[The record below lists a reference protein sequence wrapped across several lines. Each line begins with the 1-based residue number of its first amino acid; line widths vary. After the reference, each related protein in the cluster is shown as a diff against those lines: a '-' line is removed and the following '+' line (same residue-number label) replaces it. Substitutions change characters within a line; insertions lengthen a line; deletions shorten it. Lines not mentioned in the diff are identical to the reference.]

1 VFPTLESFFQWLRET
16 FQTHK
21 GLTSQRF
28 SEFLGCQQER
38 GQSVSDYIRELVRLE
53 DAAAMGWTQDKRA
66 KHFYDGLGKRMKKA
80 IQNQWDLGLLP
91 VKPTKWNWK
100 ALKKAALKLEE
111 EHPGVSLVSQDRDG
125 MVMPQSAG
133 PRAEVLGVEQQ
144 EEQGLTEAECLR
156 QEMKDLLGEQM
167 REMQGMKQQAPVMA
181 VPNPSGNP
189 STTGGGIR
197 AEVKEMMAQQMEEL
211 RALLLVGGPQAPAG
225 GPSCLNCGRVGHTVR
240 ECRSRDRRNLV
251 CYSCN
256 QVGHTSLACPN
267 PRRPALSRAVAGPI
281 RCYNCGEAGH
291 LVRNCPHQPG
301 MNVAVTCYAC
311 GQPGHYSSQCPAR
324 LQKMGTKGVGEMK
337 SQRCYK
343 CNGIGHNA
351 RDCKKEEGVPHLN
364 K

>member
-1 VFPTLESFFQWLRET
+1 
-16 FQTHK
+16 
-21 GLTSQRF
+21 
-28 SEFLGCQQER
+28 
-38 GQSVSDYIRELVRLE
+38 
-53 DAAAMGWTQDKRA
+53 
-66 KHFYDGLGKRMKKA
+66 
-80 IQNQWDLGLLP
+80 
-91 VKPTKWNWK
+91 
-100 ALKKAALKLEE
+100 
-111 EHPGVSLVSQDRDG
+111 
-125 MVMPQSAG
+125 
-133 PRAEVLGVEQQ
+133 
-144 EEQGLTEAECLR
+144 
-156 QEMKDLLGEQM
+156 M
-167 REMQGMKQQAPVMA
+167 REMQCMKQQAPVMA
-181 VPNPSGNP
+181 VPNPRGNQ
-189 STTGGGIR
+189 SITEEGIR
-197 AEVKEMMAQQMEEL
+197 AEVKEMMAQQMEEF
-211 RALLLVGGPQAPAG
+211 RALLLVGGPPAPAG
-225 GPSCLNCGRVGHTVR
+225 GPSCMNCGRVGHTVR

-256 QVGHTSLACPN
+256 QVGHSSLACPN